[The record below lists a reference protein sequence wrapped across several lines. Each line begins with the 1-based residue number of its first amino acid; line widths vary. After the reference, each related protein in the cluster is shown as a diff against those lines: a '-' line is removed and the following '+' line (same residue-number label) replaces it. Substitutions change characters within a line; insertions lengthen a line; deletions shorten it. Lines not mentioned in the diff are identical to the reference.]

1 MVQWSIIR
9 SSYATIMSAQLGLIH
24 GVLVKLF
31 FILYDF
37 MRVAWCISFVVKT
50 RLVIKIC
57 AGVAQT
63 HSPATPATLLSLKSN
78 GAATTTLSNTPLATG

>member
-1 MVQWSIIR
+1 
-9 SSYATIMSAQLGLIH
+9 MSAQLGLIH

-63 HSPATPATLLSLKSN
+63 HSPATLLLLKSN